1 MTEIEKVV
9 KKFSNMKKLTEPDEV
24 ELSASKK
31 LYYKKYPGK
40 IAIVLHRPK
49 NWNAWRSLRIHDL
62 LSDENMKR
70 FSVQSKKRTEC
81 HIYTFFFEEV
91 TFLIELQKYL
101 AKKVPMGEIRTVKI
115 EWSDSHEH
123 QNFIR
128 MPSIYKQGYRF
139 KINFK
144 YNERWGENKEKII
157 QFLRDRKDKYKVS
170 VHKNH
175 WSGGHYIGSYC
186 YAKTEKD
193 LVFFQFSFPSI
204 VGRIER
210 VVE

>member
-9 KKFSNMKKLTEPDEV
+9 KKFSKMQNISAPDEV
-24 ELSASKK
+24 ELSESKK

-40 IAIVLHRPK
+40 IIIILHHYE
-49 NWNAWRSLRIHDL
+49 NWKTFRNLKIHEL
-62 LSDENMKR
+62 LSSENIKK
-70 FSVQSKKRTEC
+70 FSVPSKKRYEYRS
-81 HIYTFFFEEV
+81 YTFFFEDV
-91 TFLIELQKYL
+91 AFLPELQKYL
-101 AKKVPMGEIRTVKI
+101 TKNVPKGEIRTLKI
-115 EWSDSHEH
+115 EWTDSYEH

-144 YNERWGENKEKII
+144 YNERWGKNNEKII
-157 QFLRDRKDKYKVS
+157 QFLQDREDKYKVS

-175 WSGGHYIGSYC
+175 WSGGYYIGSYC